1 MASSANP
8 TVADPLDKNDLA
20 ALNKAGY
27 LLNQLLAQFDKAT
40 AAGRDITDLQ
50 LRRDDLADQV
60 AKIKAAYFPTST

>member
-1 MASSANP
+1 MAASNP
-8 TVADPLDKNDLA
+8 TVVDPLDKNDLV

-60 AKIKAAYFPTST
+60 VKIKAAYFPTSS